1 MASSAVNLSCMVSS
15 SSSVMMREMT
25 GTTTLYPLELFRL
38 LEVMWEDRFA
48 GSVILRARDETTALY
63 LEDGRVRYATTTEV
77 SGTFPGYLLTEQF
90 FSRDQVHE
98 WLAHCGAG
106 QTTLEDRLLSE
117 EVLDASAIVA
127 MKTDLCH
134 GIFARAF
141 SAGSTAEVKPTRG
154 DPLLFGDLELNP
166 YEGLFQCVSEGQ
178 ALPHRINDLTGY
190 TDRGR
195 LVRSHAFFRL
205 WPLFKRWFDPSFV
218 GPLFASPDG
227 LKSLGGSRKER
238 SLLLTYT
245 YLLRET
251 GMASFEGEPSRTASM
266 SRPRARP
273 ERAPVNVAQAPQPE
287 PKLLRREATVP
298 GGLPVISVPN
308 QPGPLAPPPPA
319 NPSRR
324 AAPAPRSTRQV
335 AIPIDPSESF
345 ADLRGNL
352 VGADLIESAEDA
364 RGQSCYA
371 FLEIGPQAP
380 LSEIR
385 AAWQIMRRRYEEERH
400 RGLMLQV
407 EAKTALKELQKRTE
421 AAYDTLT
428 DLRRRFDHD
437 VRFAVQDAQTKDVLE
452 DVFYAEGLFK
462 AAQIR
467 LTEERYV
474 EAAELLDEAFIRNP
488 MEPEYLSY
496 LAFTFF
502 NGRVAGVA
510 FESEDEDPD
519 GLLTRAL
526 AMDSRLESAWLFRAR
541 IADQQGHAS
550 RAMGAYLTV
559 LDIDAHNDEASR
571 AVRAF
576 KEAGVNPAG
585 RLRRELAQ
593 RLGRLLGRRG
603 AG

>member
-1 MASSAVNLSCMVSS
+1 
-15 SSSVMMREMT
+15 MMGTMT

-48 GSVILRARDETTALY
+48 GSVILRARDETTTLY
-63 LEDGRVRYATTTEV
+63 LEDGQVRYATTTEV

-98 WLAHCGAG
+98 WLQHCGEG
-106 QTTLEDRLLSE
+106 QTTLEDHLLSQQ
-117 EVLDASAIVA
+117 VLDARAVVA

-154 DPLLFGDLELNP
+154 DPLLFGDLMLNP

-178 ALPHRINDLTGY
+178 ALPHRLNDLSDY
-190 TDRGR
+190 LDRGR
-195 LVRSHAFFRL
+195 LIRSHAFFRL

-218 GPLFASPDG
+218 GPLFASRDG
-227 LKSLGGSRKER
+227 LRSLGSSRKER

-251 GMASFEGEPSRTASM
+251 GMASFEDESPRSAAMSSARAAPKQPPVKAPS
-266 SRPRARP
+266 
-273 ERAPVNVAQAPQPE
+273 APPTST
-287 PKLLRREATVP
+287 KSLRREATVP
-298 GGLPVISVPN
+298 GGFPVISVPN
-308 QPGPLAPPPPA
+308 KPGPLSPPPPA

-324 AAPAPRSTRQV
+324 AAPAPRPSRPSSPPV
-335 AIPIDPSESF
+335 APVDPSESF

-352 VGADLIESAEDA
+352 VGADLIASAEDA

-371 FLEIGPQAP
+371 FLEIEPQAA
-380 LSEIR
+380 LSEVR
-385 AAWQIMRRRYEEERH
+385 AAWQMMRRRYEEDRH
-400 RGLMLQV
+400 RGLMLRN

-428 DLRRRFDHD
+428 DLRRRVDHD
-437 VRFAVQDAQTKDVLE
+437 ARFAVENVQSKQVLE

-474 EAAELLDEAFIRNP
+474 EAAQLLDEAFIRNP

-496 LAFTFF
+496 LAFTLF
-502 NGRVAGVA
+502 NGRLAGVTVG
-510 FESEDEDPD
+510 SEGEEPE

-526 AMDSRLESAWLFRAR
+526 AMNSRLESAWLFRAR
-541 IADQQGHAS
+541 IADQTGHAS
-550 RAMGAYLTV
+550 RAMGAYMTV
-559 LDIDAHNDEASR
+559 LDVDAHNDEARR

-576 KEAGVNPAG
+576 KEAGGSPAG

>member
-1 MASSAVNLSCMVSS
+1 MVSG
-15 SSSVMMREMT
+15 SSSVMMQTMT

-38 LEVMWEDRFA
+38 LEVMWEDRFS
-48 GSVILRARDETTALY
+48 GSVILRARDETTSLY
-63 LEDGRVRYATTTEV
+63 LEGGVVRYATTTEV

-90 FSRDQVHE
+90 FSRDQVHA
-98 WLAHCGAG
+98 WLERCGDN
-106 QTTLEDRLLSE
+106 QTTLEDSLLSE
-117 EVLDASAIVA
+117 KVLDPSAIVA
-127 MKTDLCH
+127 MKTDLCR

-141 SAGSTAEVKPTRG
+141 SVGSTAEVKPNRG
-154 DPLLFGDLELNP
+154 GPLLFGDLQLNP
-166 YEGLFQCVSEGQ
+166 FEGLFQCVSEGK
-178 ALPHRINDLTGY
+178 ALPHRINDLSGY
-190 TDRGR
+190 LDRGR
-195 LVRSHAFFRL
+195 LVRSHTFFRL

-218 GPLFASPDG
+218 APIFASQDG
-227 LKSLGGSRKER
+227 LQSLGGSRKER

-251 GMASFEGEPSRTASM
+251 GMASFEDESPRPAPM
-266 SRPRARP
+266 SRPRP
-273 ERAPVNVAQAPQPE
+273 KTVVVEAPQATQP
-287 PKLLRREATVP
+287 PAKDSQATQPPARSLRREATVP
-298 GGLPVISVPN
+298 GGFPVIAVPN
-308 QPGPLAPPPPA
+308 EPGPLAPPPPA

-324 AAPAPRSTRQV
+324 VAPAPRP
-335 AIPIDPSESF
+335 APIAAPPIDPSESF

-352 VGADLIESAEDA
+352 VGADLIESADA
-364 RGQSCYA
+364 ARSQNCYE
-371 FLEIGPQAP
+371 FIEVDPQAT

-385 AAWQIMRRRYEEERH
+385 AAWQTMRRRYEEDRH
-400 RGLMLQV
+400 RGLMLRTD
-407 EAKTALKELQKRTE
+407 AKSALKELQKRTE

-428 DLRRRFDHD
+428 DLRRRLDHD
-437 VRFAVQDAQTKDVLE
+437 VRFVVEDAQSKEVLE

-474 EAAELLDEAFIRNP
+474 EASQLLDEAFIRNP

-496 LAFTFF
+496 LAFTLFS
-502 NGRVAGVA
+502 GRARGVEFGA
-510 FESEDEDPD
+510 EGEEPE
-519 GLLTRAL
+519 GLLTRAV
-526 AMDSRLESAWLFRAR
+526 AMNSKLESAWLFRAR
-541 IADQQGHAS
+541 IADQTGHAS

-559 LDIDAHNDEASR
+559 LDIDAHNDEARR

-576 KEAGVNPAG
+576 REAGVSPAG